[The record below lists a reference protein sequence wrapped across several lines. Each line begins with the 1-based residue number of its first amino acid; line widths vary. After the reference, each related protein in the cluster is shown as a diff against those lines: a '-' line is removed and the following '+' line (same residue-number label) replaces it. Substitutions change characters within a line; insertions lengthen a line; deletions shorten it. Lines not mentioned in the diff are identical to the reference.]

1 MLRRFGP
8 NVRHT
13 VVPCRALLAGTAY
26 RRSATAAVAEFDRPR
41 ALKPILGAAVVVLGL
56 FVPCG
61 VAQAAFPGQ
70 NGKIA
75 FQSFR
80 DNSFRSDIHVI
91 NPDGTGQLNVTNFSN
106 AHERTPAWSADGTRI
121 ALTSNRTGQEDIFRM
136 AADGSGLTQLTNDPS
151 NDFYPAWS
159 PSGAQIAFTSGR
171 FSSFEVFSMSS
182 ADGSDQVNLTGTPQL
197 DAGSSWS
204 PGGGQIAFT
213 SARDGNAEVYV
224 MNTDGTAQVN
234 LTLHPGLDEEPDW
247 SPSGSHIVFSST
259 RDGNSEVYVMDA
271 DGTDQIR
278 LTNSVGFDGHPTW
291 SPDGTKIA
299 FTSDRI
305 GNFDIYVMNADGS
318 GLARVTTNAAR
329 DMDPSWQP
337 IFPDPEPTDTTG
349 PTITITSPAD
359 GSHHLL
365 GSSLTADY
373 SCADETGGS
382 GLATCA
388 GPVADG
394 AALDTSSVGA
404 RSFTVTA
411 TDNAGNDASLTHSYR
426 VVYPFGGFDSPIDNA
441 PTVNAAKA
449 GSTIP
454 VKFTLGGD
462 QGLGILADGSPTS
475 SAFDCGTSSDLDD
488 IEETVDVGSG
498 LSYNPDTGR
507 YQYLWKTSK
516 QWAGTCRELDIEL
529 ADGTHHRAMFAFR

>member
-1 MLRRFGP
+1 MMKRPHQARRGP
-8 NVRHT
+8 PPRGYA
-13 VVPCRALLAGTAY
+13 P
-26 RRSATAAVAEFDRPR
+26 SADRTKG
-41 ALKPILGAAVVVLGL
+41 LKSILGAAVVVLAVFAPG
-56 FVPCG
+56 G

-91 NPDGTGQLNVTNFSN
+91 NPDGTGQLNLTNFPN
-106 AHERTPAWSADGTRI
+106 AQEDRPAWSADGTRI
-121 ALTSNRTGQEDIFRM
+121 ALTSNRTGNDDIFRM

-171 FSSFEVFSMSS
+171 FAGFEILSMFS
-182 ADGSDQVNLTGTPQL
+182 ADGSDQVNLTATPQL
-197 DAGSSWS
+197 DAGPAWS

-213 SARDGNAEVYV
+213 SAREGNTEVYV

-234 LTLHPGLDEEPDW
+234 LTLHPSSDENPDW
-247 SPSGSHIVFSST
+247 SPTGSHIAFSST

-278 LTNSVGFDGHPTW
+278 LTNSVGFDGHPAW

-299 FTSDRI
+299 FTSNRI
-305 GNFDIYVMNADGS
+305 GNFDIYVMNADGT
-318 GLARVTTNAAR
+318 GLTRVTTNAAR

-337 IFPDPEPTDTTG
+337 VFPDPEPIDSTD
-349 PTITITSPAD
+349 PTIAITSPAD

-394 AALDTSSVGA
+394 ASLDTSSVGA

-426 VVYPFGGFDSPIDNA
+426 VVYPFGGFESPVDDA
-441 PTVNAAKA
+441 PTVNTAKA

-462 QGLGILADGSPTS
+462 QGLGILAPGSPTS
-475 SAFDCGTSSDLDD
+475 SRFDCGTSADLDE
-488 IEETVDVGSG
+488 IEQTESVGSG
-498 LSYNPDTGR
+498 LSYDPDTGA
-507 YQYLWKTSK
+507 YKYNWKTSK
-516 QWAGTCRELDIEL
+516 AWSGTCRALDIEF
-529 ADGTHHRAMFAFR
+529 ADGTHHLALFQFR